1 MKKIRDSF
9 RKRSLLILSL
19 MVGLILGGTVEV
31 RAEQKPGLAIL
42 PILVERTEDPSR
54 GAVCPVCQGISR
66 KGPVA
71 PGAQNILT
79 RLLYQKMEP
88 LETFRVI
95 PFERVEET
103 LSELGAGRLESKPVP
118 SAIQVGKNLGAD
130 FVFVG
135 YLFRFEERIG
145 SALGAE
151 KPASVGYHIHLF
163 RIRDGKEVWM
173 GKFDETQQPL
183 TENLLQL
190 GSFLRRKANW
200 LTAQE
205 LAAVGMDE
213 LLAKFPGLKEL
224 EEQQGISR

>member
-1 MKKIRDSF
+1 M
-9 RKRSLLILSL
+9 RSLLILSFW
-19 MVGLILGGTVEV
+19 VGLTLGGIVEA
-31 RAEQKPGLAIL
+31 RAEVKPGLAIL
-42 PILVERTEDPSR
+42 PFLIERTEDPSR
-54 GAVCPVCQGISR
+54 GAVCPVCQGVSR
-66 KGPVA
+66 KGPVP

-88 LETFRVI
+88 METFRVI
-95 PFERVEET
+95 PFEKVEEAI
-103 LSELGAGRLESKPVP
+103 SDLGTGRLESKPIP
-118 SAIQVGKNLGAD
+118 SAIQVGKDLEAG

-145 SALGAE
+145 SPLGAE

-163 RIRDGKEVWM
+163 RIRDGKEVWQS
-173 GKFDETQQPL
+173 KFDETQQAL
-183 TENLLQL
+183 SENLLQL

-205 LAAVGMDE
+205 LASVGMDE
-213 LLAKFPGLKEL
+213 ALAKFPSVKEL